1 MGLSA
6 RTKDYT
12 MTLRLTN
19 TAKTYPDGTKALLP
33 TELSVGKGEI
43 VSLLGPSGCGKTTLL
58 RIIAGLE
65 TPDTGSDIWFDDD
78 NVTALPVERRKVG
91 MVFQSYALFPNM
103 SVRKNIGYGLK
114 MQKLPRSEI
123 DARVTEVLN
132 MCQLQPF
139 ANRAVTALSGGQ
151 RQRVALA
158 RAIAPRPR
166 LLLLDEPLSA
176 LDASLREALR
186 DELAVLLREFDIT
199 AIFVTHDQDEAMAI
213 ADRVAVMSHGRV
225 VQSGT
230 PEDLY
235 RNPTSS
241 FVAGFVGNA
250 MKLSGRIDG
259 KTLHLEGGQL
269 ALPKEGDGHTVFVR
283 GENVQIVETGPLQGT
298 VETVTFL
305 GTHYRIGISGITSYV
320 IASIHS
326 AHQAPKVGEKI
337 NVAITPEAL
346 MLLPKEVAAA

>member
-1 MGLSA
+1 
-6 RTKDYT
+6 

-19 TAKTYPDGTKALLP
+19 TAKTYPDGTRALLP
-33 TELSVGKGEI
+33 TELYVDQGEI

-65 TPDTGSDIWFDDD
+65 TPDAGSEIWFGSD
-78 NVTALPVERRKVG
+78 NVTSLPVERRKVG
-91 MVFQSYALFPNM
+91 MVFQFFALFPNM
-103 SVRKNIGYGLK
+103 SVRGNIGYGLK
-114 MQKLPRSEI
+114 MQKLPKSEI
-123 DARVTEVLN
+123 DARVTEVLD
-132 MCQLQPF
+132 MCQLQEF
-139 ANRAVTALSGGQ
+139 SGRAVDALSGGQ

-176 LDASLREALR
+176 LDAALREELR

-213 ADRVAVMSHGRV
+213 ADRVAVMSNGHV

-235 RNPTSS
+235 RNPKSA

-250 MKLSGRIDG
+250 MRLDGTCEGTKLLLTGGTLTLPSDGSGKD
-259 KTLHLEGGQL
+259 
-269 ALPKEGDGHTVFVR
+269 VFVR
-283 GENVQIVETGPLQGT
+283 AEDVQIEADGPLTGR
-298 VETVTFL
+298 VETVTFV
-305 GTHYRIGISGITSYV
+305 GTHYRIGISGITSGV
-320 IASIHS
+320 LASTY
-326 AHQAPKVGEKI
+326 AGQNAPRAGETVTAGIK
-337 NVAITPEAL
+337 PERL
-346 MLLPKEVAAA
+346 ILLPKGPAAE

>member
-1 MGLSA
+1 
-6 RTKDYT
+6 

-65 TPDTGSDIWFDDD
+65 TPDAGSDIWFDDD
-78 NVTALPVERRKVG
+78 NVTALSVERRQVG

-114 MQKLPRSEI
+114 MQKLPKSEI

-139 ANRAVTALSGGQ
+139 ANRAITALSGGQ

-176 LDASLREALR
+176 LDASLRETLR
-186 DELAVLLREFDIT
+186 DELAVLLREFNIT

-305 GTHYRIGISGITSYV
+305 GTHYRIGISGISSHV

>member
-1 MGLSA
+1 
-6 RTKDYT
+6 

-43 VSLLGPSGCGKTTLL
+43 VSLIGPSGCGKTTLL

-65 TPDTGSDIWFDDD
+65 TPDAGSDIWFDDD
-78 NVTALPVERRKVG
+78 NVTALSVERRQVG

-114 MQKLPRSEI
+114 MQKLPKSEI

-139 ANRAVTALSGGQ
+139 ANRAITALSGGQ

-176 LDASLREALR
+176 LDASLRETLR
-186 DELAVLLREFDIT
+186 DELAVLLREFNIT

-305 GTHYRIGISGITSYV
+305 GTHYRIGISGISSHV

-326 AHQAPKVGEKI
+326 EHQAPKVGEKI
-337 NVAITPEAL
+337 NVAISPEAL
-346 MLLPKEVAAA
+346 MLLPKEVATA

>member
-1 MGLSA
+1 
-6 RTKDYT
+6 

-114 MQKLPRSEI
+114 MQKLPKSEI

-199 AIFVTHDQDEAMAI
+199 AIFVTQSI
-213 ADRVAVMSHGRV
+213 KLKTTLPVMFKKA
-225 VQSGT
+225 
-230 PEDLY
+230 
-235 RNPTSS
+235 N
-241 FVAGFVGNA
+241 
-250 MKLSGRIDG
+250 
-259 KTLHLEGGQL
+259 
-269 ALPKEGDGHTVFVR
+269 
-283 GENVQIVETGPLQGT
+283 
-298 VETVTFL
+298 
-305 GTHYRIGISGITSYV
+305 
-320 IASIHS
+320 
-326 AHQAPKVGEKI
+326 
-337 NVAITPEAL
+337 
-346 MLLPKEVAAA
+346 

>member
-1 MGLSA
+1 
-6 RTKDYT
+6 
-12 MTLRLTN
+12 
-19 TAKTYPDGTKALLP
+19 
-33 TELSVGKGEI
+33 
-43 VSLLGPSGCGKTTLL
+43 LL

-114 MQKLPRSEI
+114 MQKLPKSEI

-305 GTHYRIGISGITSYV
+305 GTHYRIGISGISSHV

-326 AHQAPKVGEKI
+326 EHQAPKVGEKI

-346 MLLPKEVAAA
+346 ILLPKEVAAA

>member
-1 MGLSA
+1 
-6 RTKDYT
+6 

-19 TAKTYPDGTKALLP
+19 TAKTYPDGTKALMP
-33 TELSVGKGEI
+33 TDLTVETGEV

-65 TPDTGSDIWFDDD
+65 TPDTGGEIWFDDD
-78 NVTALPVERRKVG
+78 NVTAQPVERRNVG

-103 SVRKNIGYGLK
+103 SVGANVGYGLK
-114 MQKLPRSEI
+114 MQKLSKPEI
-123 DARVTEVLN
+123 DARVTQVLE
-132 MCQLQPF
+132 MCQLEKF
-139 ANRAVTALSGGQ
+139 SHRSISALSGGQ

-176 LDASLREALR
+176 LDAALRETLR
-186 DELAVLLREFDIT
+186 DELAILLRKFQIT

-213 ADRVAVMSHGRV
+213 ADRVAVMSEGRV

-230 PEDLY
+230 PEELY
-235 RNPTSS
+235 RNPTSA

-250 MKLSGRIDG
+250 MQLHGTHDGMLLKLSGGVLPLGRDG
-259 KTLHLEGGQL
+259 TGQ
-269 ALPKEGDGHTVFVR
+269 DIFVR
-283 GENVQIVETGPLQGT
+283 AEDVLIDSSGPLKGQ

-305 GTHYRIGISGITSYV
+305 GTHYRVGIGGLMPEILISIFPGQSAPRIGETV
-320 IASIHS
+320 QVSI
-326 AHQAPKVGEKI
+326 K
-337 NVAITPEAL
+337 PESL
-346 MLLPKEVAAA
+346 MLLPQTGRGK

>member
-1 MGLSA
+1 
-6 RTKDYT
+6 

-65 TPDTGSDIWFDDD
+65 TPNTGSDIWFDDD

-305 GTHYRIGISGITSYV
+305 GTHYRIGISGISSHV

-326 AHQAPKVGEKI
+326 EHQAPKVGEKI

-346 MLLPKEVAAA
+346 ILLPKEVAAA

>member
-1 MGLSA
+1 
-6 RTKDYT
+6 
-12 MTLRLTN
+12 
-19 TAKTYPDGTKALLP
+19 
-33 TELSVGKGEI
+33 
-43 VSLLGPSGCGKTTLL
+43 
-58 RIIAGLE
+58 
-65 TPDTGSDIWFDDD
+65 
-78 NVTALPVERRKVG
+78 

-114 MQKLPRSEI
+114 MQKLPKSEI

-305 GTHYRIGISGITSYV
+305 GTHYRIGISGISSHV

-326 AHQAPKVGEKI
+326 EHQAPKVGEKI

-346 MLLPKEVAAA
+346 ILLPKEVAAA

>member
-1 MGLSA
+1 
-6 RTKDYT
+6 

-65 TPDTGSDIWFDDD
+65 TPDAGSDIWFDDD
-78 NVTALPVERRKVG
+78 NVTALSVERRQVG

-114 MQKLPRSEI
+114 MQKLPKSEI

-139 ANRAVTALSGGQ
+139 ANRAITALSGGQ

-176 LDASLREALR
+176 LDASLRETLR
-186 DELAVLLREFDIT
+186 DELAVLLREFNIT

-250 MKLSGRIDG
+250 MTLSGRIC
-259 KTLHLEGGQL
+259 LL
-269 ALPKEGDGHTVFVR
+269 
-283 GENVQIVETGPLQGT
+283 
-298 VETVTFL
+298 
-305 GTHYRIGISGITSYV
+305 YTSP
-320 IASIHS
+320 S
-326 AHQAPKVGEKI
+326 PRD
-337 NVAITPEAL
+337 
-346 MLLPKEVAAA
+346 

>member
-1 MGLSA
+1 
-6 RTKDYT
+6 

-19 TAKTYPDGTKALLP
+19 TAKTYPDGTRALMP
-33 TELSVGKGEI
+33 TELTVDTGEV

-65 TPDTGSDIWFDDD
+65 TPDPGGEIWFDDD
-78 NVTALPVERRKVG
+78 NVTAQPVERRNVG

-103 SVRKNIGYGLK
+103 SVRANIGYGLK
-114 MQKLPRSEI
+114 MQKLPKPEI
-123 DARVTEVLN
+123 EARVTEVLE
-132 MCQLQPF
+132 MCQLEKF
-139 ANRAVTALSGGQ
+139 SHRSIAALSGGQ

-176 LDASLREALR
+176 LDAALREALR
-186 DELAVLLREFDIT
+186 DELAILLHKFQIT

-213 ADRVAVMSHGRV
+213 ADRVAVMSDGRV

-230 PEDLY
+230 PEELY
-235 RNPTSS
+235 RNPTSA

-250 MKLSGRIDG
+250 MHLKGTSDG
-259 KTLHLEGGQL
+259 KSLTLTGGVL
-269 ALPKEGDGHTVFVR
+269 LLDRDGAGQDIFVR
-283 GENVQIVETGPLQGT
+283 AEDVQIDPSGPLQGQ

-305 GTHYRIGISGITSYV
+305 GTHYRVGIKGIMPDIVTSIFPGQNAPRTGEV
-320 IASIHS
+320 VKVSI
-326 AHQAPKVGEKI
+326 K
-337 NVAITPEAL
+337 PETL
-346 MLLPKEVAAA
+346 MLLPKSGVGK

>member
-1 MGLSA
+1 
-6 RTKDYT
+6 

-65 TPDTGSDIWFDDD
+65 TPDAGSDIWFDDD
-78 NVTALPVERRKVG
+78 NVTALSVERRQVG

-114 MQKLPRSEI
+114 MQKLPKSEI

>member
-1 MGLSA
+1 
-6 RTKDYT
+6 

-114 MQKLPRSEI
+114 MQKLPKSEI

-305 GTHYRIGISGITSYV
+305 GTHYRIGISGISSHV

-326 AHQAPKVGEKI
+326 EHQAPKVGEKI

-346 MLLPKEVAAA
+346 ILLPKEVAAA